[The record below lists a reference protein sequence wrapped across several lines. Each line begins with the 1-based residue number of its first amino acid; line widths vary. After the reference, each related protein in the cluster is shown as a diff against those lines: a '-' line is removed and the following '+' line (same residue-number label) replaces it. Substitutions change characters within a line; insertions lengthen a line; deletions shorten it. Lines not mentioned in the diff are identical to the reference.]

1 MSCSELIKGLFAF
14 SCLFISGC
22 ASMNVIKPS
31 QVTNGRWDHI
41 LQSGISE
48 DASHN
53 LFLQKVNSQGKSQAF
68 RPTDKQ
74 VTWWALFS
82 MSSFPSP
89 YHVVFQAKWYDPGGQ
104 IFFEEEFSLN
114 SMMDSTFVKT
124 SLPIADS
131 LAATLPGA
139 WAVNIIYQGISIDRK
154 EFRILPSGFSQSDA
168 ASASDQWKS
177 KDGDSLFE
185 SKLNNAKYLFRTGH
199 YEEAEKEIES
209 LLKVQPQRAEAHLA
223 LAGVYA
229 KEEKWD
235 AAFAQLDIAA
245 QDPVYHEKALALR
258 RHLQENAPSS

>member
-1 MSCSELIKGLFAF
+1 MRGLSNRLRITSGRQVFIRCQLILKNPRLDLLQTMSCSELIKGLFAF

-124 SLPIADS
+124 SLPI
-131 LAATLPGA
+131 
-139 WAVNIIYQGISIDRK
+139 
-154 EFRILPSGFSQSDA
+154 
-168 ASASDQWKS
+168 
-177 KDGDSLFE
+177 
-185 SKLNNAKYLFRTGH
+185 
-199 YEEAEKEIES
+199 
-209 LLKVQPQRAEAHLA
+209 
-223 LAGVYA
+223 
-229 KEEKWD
+229 
-235 AAFAQLDIAA
+235 
-245 QDPVYHEKALALR
+245 
-258 RHLQENAPSS
+258 